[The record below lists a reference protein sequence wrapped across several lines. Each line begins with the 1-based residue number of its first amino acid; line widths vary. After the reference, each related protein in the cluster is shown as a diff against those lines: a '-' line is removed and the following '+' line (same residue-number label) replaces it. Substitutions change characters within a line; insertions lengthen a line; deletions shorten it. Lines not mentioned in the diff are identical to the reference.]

1 MARVFQIIPT
11 TAVFSWNDSSVERD
25 DRVMYAI
32 GEDAEQALDVI
43 LQPYDGIGGLYLD
56 QIQGKPPGPWA
67 FVALRREYDIAEYVF
82 AQRNKMEAKDRFTF
96 TRYDARKIAVP
107 SVGCFQF
114 FSKNSLS
121 AAAER
126 IRFLQPAWGSLR
138 DKPAEQNWLALL
150 DEDLSEVVLESA
162 SGGAFARI
170 VVCPQ
175 PYTWYKLHERLE
187 EAAKVNPS
195 IPPPPKPLVLT
206 AWVYSDDVTK
216 RDQWQKTLAWAD
228 QHG

>member
-114 FSKNSLS
+114 FSKDSLS

-126 IRFLQPAWGSLR
+126 FRLLQPAWILLR
-138 DKPAEQNWLALL
+138 DKPTRQNWLALV
-150 DEDLSEVVLESA
+150 DEEPTDVL
-162 SGGAFARI
+162 
-170 VVCPQ
+170 Q
-175 PYTWYKLHERLE
+175 
-187 EAAKVNPS
+187 EAA
-195 IPPPPKPLVLT
+195 
-206 AWVYSDDVTK
+206 AGRDAVT
-216 RDQWQKTLAWAD
+216 LP
-228 QHG
+228 